1 MNNRLNGSKSCESK
15 KQPTASAAERTCRI
29 FTLIELLV
37 VIAIIAILAGM
48 LLPALSKARDQAK
61 LTTCRNNLKQIG
73 LGFMMYSNDYS
84 DYYPADRTGT
94 GTEGVWCY
102 MLTTVTK
109 NIPPSCFVCPGASS
123 VYDRDATYRSRSDS
137 ARHNEITLNT
147 SLVVTVTAY
156 GYNPYLSG
164 ARGAS
169 TYDTYDPKVKDGRF
183 KLNSVQMSSKTIL
196 CAEQKDIT
204 GGNSHKAAH
213 SSTGSFPPSS
223 TAGYPAGQYHNH
235 SETVLW
241 ADGHVIAYRNARYAL
256 TYNLPNYRGIWYH
269 LREKK

>member
-1 MNNRLNGSKSCESK
+1 MNGKLNGSERCEFKKQALESNSESK
-15 KQPTASAAERTCRI
+15 CRV

-48 LLPALSKARDQAK
+48 LLPALSKAREQAK

-73 LGFMMYSNDYS
+73 LGYMMYANEYS

-109 NIPPSCFVCPGASS
+109 NIPPSCFICPGADS
-123 VYDRDATYRSRSDS
+123 VYSGDATYRSRSDS

-164 ARGAS
+164 ARGS
-169 TYDTYDPKVKDGRF
+169 SSYDAFDPQVKDGRF
-183 KLNSVQMSSKTIL
+183 KLNSVQMPSKTIL

-204 GGNSHKAAH
+204 GGNNHKAAH

-223 TAGYPAGQYHNH
+223 TAGYPPGQYHNH

-241 ADGHVIAYRNARYAL
+241 ADGHVVSYRNARYAL
-256 TYNLPNYRGIWYH
+256 LYNLANYRGIWYH